1 MSKPFSTVREKKKR
15 KGKVNFLVQGKSD
28 ELNNTTYTTWE
39 EKFEINYFL
48 ENTLLNIF

>member
-28 ELNNTTYTTWE
+28 ELNNTTWE